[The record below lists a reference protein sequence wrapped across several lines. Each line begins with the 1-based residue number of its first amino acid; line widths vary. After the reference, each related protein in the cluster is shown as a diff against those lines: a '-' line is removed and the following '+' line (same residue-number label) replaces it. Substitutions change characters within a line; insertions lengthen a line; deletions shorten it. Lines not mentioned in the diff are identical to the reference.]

1 MNVLFCCSAS
11 VLVLLL
17 TACGSRDPNPGRRSI
32 VVSPYSLLS
41 DHELNTRY
49 LAILQELQTLNKEME
64 TANKDRDFELVHAK
78 AQVGL
83 DKARTARRTASHL
96 DSALLREKRMS
107 AIDVIIGDL
116 NRLAEITR

>member
-1 MNVLFCCSAS
+1 MNFLFCCFAS

-17 TACGSRDPNPGRRSI
+17 TACGSRDPNPGR
-32 VVSPYSLLS
+32 YQ
-41 DHELNTRY
+41 
-49 LAILQELQTLNKEME
+49 AILLELQALNKEMD
-64 TANKDRDFELVHAK
+64 TANKARDFELVHAK

-83 DKARTARRTASHL
+83 DKAKTARRAASHL
-96 DSALLREKRMS
+96 DSALLRQKRMS